1 MADNSTLQAMYEYKR
16 LASSNGEEY
25 IVRGATMFCGDGEKE
40 CVLNLPEDHVEKT
53 SDNRPLITIKDSKK
67 EKNVEGFGYCKAL
80 KGPCIPAL
88 DDWSNKNVSNIKKLY
103 DSSTQDYE
111 YAVTRSATAKCS
123 NGNFYVIFTSSGQV
137 TPDYKGEEVG
147 GIDII
152 EDIERDFEKDEEDFL
167 GHIKVTNTGV
177 YNLGIRVQEGEAF
190 LGGTIF
196 VYEKNKK
203 KKLLYKGAYEFL
215 EHKNDKRMGKY
226 TSHIDEVKSSIEG
239 ESFFVL
245 QKEYWSIWVN
255 LVLNANIDYYVEID
269 CPSHDKFSYKL
280 VGNCEVD
287 SFRKIPKI
295 EGVEKD
301 FLKDRDSAI
310 WQIDQR
316 YKETQNYTD
325 AAFERIGGKINSI
338 YWLTGFYHRLFNVVL
353 RTSLEKQHETAY
365 RNIKTWGGNIFS
377 IAGFLPDLWGKIFSV
392 LALGISN
399 LPDYILRKLKD
410 DLELKQ
416 SPVKVVILDNCREVI
431 INFEDRLSIDSYIY
445 EISESQR
452 YISRDDIEVTG
463 DKYSIG
469 NLVMFPGF
477 TSDNDEE
484 VEALF
489 LDFLDTLGNDY
500 SAH

>member
-1 MADNSTLQAMYEYKR
+1 MDDISTLQAMYEYQR
-16 LASSNGEEY
+16 LENSDGEEY

-67 EKNVEGFGYCKAL
+67 GKNIEGFGYCKAL

-88 DDWSNKNVSNIKKLY
+88 DDWSNKNVSNLMTLY
-103 DSSTQDYE
+103 DSSTQDFE

-123 NGNFYVIFTSSGQV
+123 NGDFYVIFTSSGQV
-137 TPDYKGEEVG
+137 SPDYEGKKIE
-147 GIDII
+147 GIDIK
-152 EDIERDFEKDEEDFL
+152 EDVEQSYEKGEEDFL
-167 GHIKVTNTGV
+167 GHINVTNTGV
-177 YNLGIRVQEGEAF
+177 YNLGIHVQEGEVF
-190 LGGTIF
+190 LGGTLF

-215 EHKNDKRMGKY
+215 EHKNDGRMGTY
-226 TSHIDEVKSSIEG
+226 TSNVVMVESSIEG
-239 ESFFVL
+239 EYLLVP
-245 QKEYWSIWVN
+245 QKAYWSIWVN
-255 LVLNANIDYYVEID
+255 LVLNANTDYYVEID

-287 SFRKIPKI
+287 YFRYTPEM
-295 EGVEKD
+295 EGVKKD
-301 FLKDRDSAI
+301 NSNDRDSAI

-325 AAFERIGGKINSI
+325 VAFEKVGGKINSI
-338 YWLTGFYHRLFNVVL
+338 YWLTGFYQRLFNVVL
-353 RTSLEKQHETAY
+353 RTALEKQYETAY
-365 RNIKTWGGNIFS
+365 REIKTWGGNIFS
-377 IAGFLPDLWGKIFSV
+377 VAGFLSDPWGKFFSV

-410 DLELKQ
+410 ELELKRP
-416 SPVKVVILDNCREVI
+416 PVKVVILDNLREYI
-431 INFEDRLSIDSYIY
+431 INYEDRLSIDSYIY
-445 EISESQR
+445 EISESQN
-452 YISRDDIEVTG
+452 YISADGIKVTG

-469 NLVMFPGF
+469 NLVMFPGY
-477 TSDNDEE
+477 TNDSSEQ

-489 LDFLDTLGNDY
+489 LDFLSSLGNDY